1 MASRSSRANSVRGRS
16 RRRFPIIVH
25 GLGSDRTGRRS
36 CGRDRDRVSTNGPAE
51 LSPLSVIDAS
61 TLADSDVN
69 AIVAINDKLGYRIV
83 GAGIERQE
91 DLRLPAGQP
100 IE

>member
-1 MASRSSRANSVRGRS
+1 MTAT
-16 RRRFPIIVH
+16 
-25 GLGSDRTGRRS
+25 D
-36 CGRDRDRVSTNGPAE
+36 VSTNGPAE
-51 LSPLSVIDAS
+51 LPPLSVLDPS

-83 GAGIERQE
+83 GAVIERQK
-91 DLRLPAGQP
+91 DLGLPAGQP